1 MCNQKLSLEKIKEK
15 ASARELSMQSAGAGR
30 GGRVFLPPCQTWCEG
45 LLTLG
50 GDGGSELRS
59 RFSRWRK
66 RKSSPASKLDPF
78 CSFDGGRENEIYKF
92 YVEKLFQA

>member
-50 GDGGSELRS
+50 GDGAVNYGHISQGGEKGS
-59 RFSRWRK
+59 
-66 RKSSPASKLDPF
+66 PVQPQKLDPF
-78 CSFDGGRENEIYKF
+78 CSFDGGRENAKDIRF
-92 YVEKLFQA
+92 M